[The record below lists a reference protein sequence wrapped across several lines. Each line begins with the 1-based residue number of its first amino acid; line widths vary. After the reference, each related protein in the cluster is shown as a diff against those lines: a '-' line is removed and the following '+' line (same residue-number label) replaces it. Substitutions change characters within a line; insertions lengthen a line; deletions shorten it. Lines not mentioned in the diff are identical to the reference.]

1 MTLDGGGTPVCE
13 SVNVNGSAS
22 VSIQLPPQRN
32 VTTGRRELTVNVS
45 NSFGSDSATTVDTV
59 TRPVILA
66 EKDGD
71 LDLDRLTNARER
83 KLGTNLTNPDTD
95 DDNLVDG
102 DEIDR
107 HGTNATD
114 PDTDGDGLDDGREV
128 NGPTNPTDP
137 DTDDDGLDDG
147 REVELGLDPTD
158 PDTDD
163 DGLDDGREVELG
175 LDPTEP
181 DTDGDGL
188 NDSREVQLGLDPT
201 DSDTDGDFFSDGF
214 EVAFGTSAGSAAL
227 TALKGLLL
235 VLLIGIS
242 SVLVQRRWQI
252 GESDDDEPAAD
263 PDFAADRPD
272 PVQTGEPGATAD
284 SESESEPEPDPDLM
298 SAEERLEHLLEN
310 ENGRMRQADM
320 VEAVEW
326 SKAKVSRTLSNME
339 DEGTISRFQIGRENV
354 VTLAEN
360 EDDVGPSLD

>member
-1 MTLDGGGTPVCE
+1 VTLDGGGTPVCE

-83 KLGTNLTNPDTD
+83 KVGTNLTNPDTD

-128 NGPTNPTDP
+128 NGPTN
-137 DTDDDGLDDG
+137 
-147 REVELGLDPTD
+147 PTD

-272 PVQTGEPGATAD
+272 PGQTGEPGVTAD